1 MARGGDFG
9 LCGVEAMIVSR
20 DVKSSE
26 RGEDVFFIPVLRFG
40 LFKYKMCSLG
50 FMSASSTIQFG

>member
-1 MARGGDFG
+1 M
-9 LCGVEAMIVSR
+9 CGVEAMIVSR

-50 FMSASSTIQFG
+50 FMSASSTIQF